1 MPDERALRIGREI
14 FLLAFGLPAES
25 LDGWVV
31 DRMTAIIEEQT
42 IRTGE
47 RILTEG
53 EPPEFLYFVREGEVR
68 FTHAGR
74 PTWILRGRW
83 VIGGYDVLGERPATR
98 TAVAVRDVWA
108 LRVAADAWVEVLE
121 DNFQLARFAMT
132 NASRALARLEERIP
146 AGAPTSPRTSSPPPS
161 VGAPATMG
169 LVERLALMLDVRI
182 LRYAGVQ
189 VLADLAAMS
198 QPVSFA
204 AGDPVLPPGGQREDF
219 VLISDGQV
227 FAQRTGPTVERLYGP
242 GDLVCGAA
250 MLGGVAGDWEA
261 RALSPVCGVSF
272 PRTGLF
278 DLMEEHFDLVR
289 SAFAALGAR
298 RELLLD
304 HLAVL
309 SGGELV
315 LT

>member
-1 MPDERALRIGREI
+1 MPDERALRLGREI
-14 FLLAFGLPAES
+14 FLLAFGLPAET
-25 LDGWVV
+25 LDDWVV
-31 DRMTAIIEEQT
+31 DRMTAIIEEQA
-42 IRTGE
+42 IRPGE
-47 RILTEG
+47 RLLTEG
-53 EPPEFLYFVREGEVR
+53 EPPEFLYFMREGEVR
-68 FTHAGR
+68 FTQAGR
-74 PTWILRGRW
+74 PTWTLRGRW
-83 VIGGYDVLGERPATR
+83 VIGGYDILGERPATR
-98 TAVAVRDVWA
+98 TAVALRDVRA
-108 LRVAADAWVEVLE
+108 LRVPADPWAELLE

-132 NASRALARLEERIP
+132 NAARALARLEERIP
-146 AGAPTSPRTSSPPPS
+146 AGAPASPRDSSAPP
-161 VGAPATMG
+161 VGAPATLG
-169 LVERLALMLDVRI
+169 LVERLALLLDVRI

-189 VLADLAAMS
+189 VLADLAAMT

-204 AGDPVLPPGGQREDF
+204 AGDPLLPPGGEREDF

-227 FAQRTGPTVERLYGP
+227 LAQRSGPTVERRYGP

-289 SAFAALGAR
+289 SAFAALGVR

-304 HLAVL
+304 HLAAH
-309 SGGELV
+309 SDGELV